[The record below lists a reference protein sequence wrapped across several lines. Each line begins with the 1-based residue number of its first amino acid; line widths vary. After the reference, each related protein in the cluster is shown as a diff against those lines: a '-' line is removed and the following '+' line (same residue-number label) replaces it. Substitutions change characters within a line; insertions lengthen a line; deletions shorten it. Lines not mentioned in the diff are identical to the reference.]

1 MKEKSDELSI
11 INVQLV
17 VLQVYM
23 FYDYVHSIRY
33 SLHSVIYQ
41 SLLLY
46 IIWISAN
53 MLARD
58 RCAVKWTALTTFAS
72 CESTEGWYISRYLVK
87 NLYITIFFFKYAL
100 LFPEENIFFIFA
112 LSLHILMI
120 VISSW
125 LRCSCELCEYEF
137 W

>member
-41 SLLLY
+41 SLFLY

-87 NLYITIFFFKYAL
+87 NLYITIFFQICTSVSGR
-100 LFPEENIFFIFA
+100 EHFFIFA

-120 VISSW
+120 AISSW